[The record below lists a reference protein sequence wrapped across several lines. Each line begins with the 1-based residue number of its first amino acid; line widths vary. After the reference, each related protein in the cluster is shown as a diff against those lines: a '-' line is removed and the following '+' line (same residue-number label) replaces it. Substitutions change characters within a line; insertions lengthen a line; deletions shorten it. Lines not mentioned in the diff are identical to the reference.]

1 MNLIIF
7 RPRPI
12 SLYRVVKP
20 LFSNHAAKTIVRIP
34 PTSASFGT
42 TTPKAMAQE
51 YKLKGV
57 TSLDLKPG
65 SKKEVEVEGLDTKV
79 LLLNDGSKVQAVGAK
94 CTHYGAPLV
103 NGVLTTN
110 GRLTCPWHG
119 GQS

>member
-1 MNLIIF
+1 MNPLIF

-12 SLYRVVKP
+12 SLHRVVKP
-20 LFSNHAAKTIVRIP
+20 LLNCHATAPIVRRP
-34 PTSASFGT
+34 LPRTHFGTSA
-42 TTPKAMAQE
+42 PKAMAQE

-65 SKKEVEVEGLDTKV
+65 TKKEVEVEGLDTKV
-79 LLLNDGSKVQAVGAK
+79 LLLNDGTKVQAVGAK

-119 GQS
+119 G

>member
-1 MNLIIF
+1 MNPIIF

-20 LFSNHAAKTIVRIP
+20 LFNNHAAKTIARIP
-34 PTSASFGT
+34 PTSAYFGT

-119 GQS
+119 G